1 MSRVAADVGPTDT
14 AHRMRMVDIG
24 NATTD
29 EDEALM
35 LAYARGD
42 AASFERL
49 YARHKGPTYRYLLRH
64 TSNRATAD
72 ELHQDVWMR
81 VVRARERYRPEAR
94 FTTWLYTLARHRL
107 VDHFRSKGGVVA
119 ASLDQDSADGL
130 PDTPAEEPASAADP
144 LARVLDEESG
154 SRLLAALAD
163 VPGLQRDAFLL
174 HVEAGLSLVEIA
186 TLTGV
191 PAETVKSRLRY
202 AYRRLR
208 ASLEDLA

>member
-1 MSRVAADVGPTDT
+1 MSRVAAALGSTDT
-14 AHRMRMVDIG
+14 SHRMRIVDIG
-24 NATTD
+24 NATD

-130 PDTPAEEPASAADP
+130 PDTPAEEPSSAGDP
-144 LARVLDEESG
+144 LVRVLDEESG
-154 SRLLAALAD
+154 NRLLAALAD

-208 ASLEDLA
+208 AALEDLA

>member
-1 MSRVAADVGPTDT
+1 
-14 AHRMRMVDIG
+14 
-24 NATTD
+24 
-29 EDEALM
+29 
-35 LAYARGD
+35 
-42 AASFERL
+42 
-49 YARHKGPTYRYLLRH
+49 
-64 TSNRATAD
+64 
-72 ELHQDVWMR
+72 
-81 VVRARERYRPEAR
+81 
-94 FTTWLYTLARHRL
+94 
-107 VDHFRSKGGVVA
+107 
-119 ASLDQDSADGL
+119 
-130 PDTPAEEPASAADP
+130 
-144 LARVLDEESG
+144 VLDEESG

>member
-1 MSRVAADVGPTDT
+1 
-14 AHRMRMVDIG
+14 MRIVDIG
-24 NATTD
+24 NATD

-130 PDTPAEEPASAADP
+130 PDTPAEEPSSAGDP
-144 LARVLDEESG
+144 LVRVLDEESG
-154 SRLLAALAD
+154 NRLLAALAD

-208 ASLEDLA
+208 AALEDLA